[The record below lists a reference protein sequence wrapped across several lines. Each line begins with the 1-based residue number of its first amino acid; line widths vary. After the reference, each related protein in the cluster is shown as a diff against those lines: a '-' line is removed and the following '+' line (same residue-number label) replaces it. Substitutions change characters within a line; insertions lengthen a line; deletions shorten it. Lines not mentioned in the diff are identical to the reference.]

1 MDELSSVES
10 ESFESSEDLLLD
22 CCGELR
28 ATMLGEE
35 SDVVDDGEGSGG
47 VGSEEVGKVRGGGV
61 AGESFREVGGDG
73 ATFCS
78 RGSPRVG
85 GEGKE
90 LVDGSVIVV
99 VVFES

>member
-10 ESFESSEDLLLD
+10 ESLETSEDFLFD
-22 CCGELR
+22 WCGELGS
-28 ATMLGEE
+28 TMLGEE

-47 VGSEEVGKVRGGGV
+47 VGSEEVREMRGGGV

-73 ATFCS
+73 TSFCP
-78 RGSPRVG
+78 RGSSRVG

-90 LVDGSVIVV
+90 LVAGPSIVV
-99 VVFES
+99 IVFES